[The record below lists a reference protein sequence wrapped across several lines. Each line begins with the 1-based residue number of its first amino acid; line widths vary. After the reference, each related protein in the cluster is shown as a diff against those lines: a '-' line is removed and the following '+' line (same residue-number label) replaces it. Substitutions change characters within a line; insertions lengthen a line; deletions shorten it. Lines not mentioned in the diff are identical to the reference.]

1 MPAKSDFP
9 AFVKTAGRMIH
20 LSDRSEGCD
29 YGVLFE
35 SPAAGQATFWCFPDG
50 GESEEHSHA
59 YDEYCVVISGSYKGI
74 VGGEEVTVSAGEE
87 ILIPAG
93 VKHGGIMSPG
103 YRAIDVFGG
112 KRF

>member
-9 AFVKTAGRMIH
+9 AFVKTAGRMIR
-20 LSDRSEGCD
+20 LSDKSEGDD
-29 YGVLFE
+29 YGVLFD
-35 SPAAGQATFWCFPDG
+35 SPAEGQATFWCFPEG
-50 GESEEHSHA
+50 GESEMHSHD
-59 YDEYCVVISGSYKGI
+59 YDEYCMVVSGFYKGI
-74 VGGEEVTVSAGEE
+74 VGDKEVTINAGQE